1 MEYPVTK
8 DEIAAAR
15 ETMNALEYLQRYEP
29 NELVRVNDKVYTT
42 RAHDSLKIK
51 PDGRWYWWSRKIGG
65 HTALDYLVEVKGL
78 TLPEAVFELTGKGNP
93 PGEKRK
99 AQYRPPARAAPLP
112 FALPPPN
119 KDNKRVF
126 AYLMSRGID
135 PEIINHCFKH
145 NLLYQEKEHH
155 NAVFVGFS
163 PDGTAKYATMRSTL
177 SESTFIRDIDGSD
190 KRFCFSLKSGEPG
203 NVLYSFECAID
214 ALSFATLLKMKGKPW
229 RNYPLLSLGGVY
241 AKERTDGENLVPMAL
256 EQYLQDNPN
265 TSRIILCFDNDV
277 IGRGAAGL
285 IRSLII
291 DREIKFYPPE
301 QGKDYNEYLQIQKNI
316 TGKVKTRGKDLEYAA
331 R

>member
-8 DEIAAAR
+8 DEIAEAR
-15 ETMNALEYLQRYEP
+15 GKMNALEYLQRYDP

-51 PDGRWYWWSRKIGG
+51 ADGRWYWWSRKIGG

-93 PGEKRK
+93 PGGKREQ
-99 AQYRPPARAAPLP
+99 QYRPPARAAPLP

-135 PEIINHCFKH
+135 PEIINHCIKH
-145 NLLYQEKEHH
+145 GLLYQEKEHH
-155 NAVFVGFS
+155 NAVFVGLS
-163 PDGTAKYATMRSTL
+163 PDGAAKYATMRSTL
-177 SESTFIRDIDGSD
+177 SESTFLRDIDGSD
-190 KRFCFSLKSGEPG
+190 KRFCFFLKSGEPC
-203 NVLYSFECAID
+203 NMLYSFECAID

-229 RNYPLLSLGGVY
+229 RNYPLLSFGGVY

-256 EQYLQDNPN
+256 EQYLQDNPK
-265 TSRIILCFDNDV
+265 TSRIILCFPCRQ
-277 IGRGAAGL
+277 GQLLLG
-285 IRSLII
+285 
-291 DREIKFYPPE
+291 REIVSYRL
-301 QGKDYNEYLQIQKNI
+301 G
-316 TGKVKTRGKDLEYAA
+316 
-331 R
+331 